1 MTGVVRRRA
10 NAHFVAMQDHIEISS
25 SPGDVVIKF
34 ETHSPD
40 GLAADPTIVFL
51 SWPYAKRLA
60 LALSEFVNSYEKAVG
75 QIPLLDK
82 LPIHA
87 GKEGVQQAA
96 ATLEE
101 MPRDE

>member
-1 MTGVVRRRA
+1 MPTSWPCRTTLR
-10 NAHFVAMQDHIEISS
+10 
-25 SPGDVVIKF
+25 SPAVQATYVVIKF

-82 LPIHA
+82 LPIDA